1 MQRLYVAM
9 AAFAVLAFLAWQTLS
24 DTRLRVVT
32 LLILGMFALRTWL
45 RRHDTL
51 REKKNSD

>member
-1 MQRLYVAM
+1 MRRLYVAM

-24 DTRLRVVT
+24 DMRLRVGT
-32 LLILGMFALRTWL
+32 LLVLGMFALRTWM

-51 REKKNSD
+51 HEKKDSE